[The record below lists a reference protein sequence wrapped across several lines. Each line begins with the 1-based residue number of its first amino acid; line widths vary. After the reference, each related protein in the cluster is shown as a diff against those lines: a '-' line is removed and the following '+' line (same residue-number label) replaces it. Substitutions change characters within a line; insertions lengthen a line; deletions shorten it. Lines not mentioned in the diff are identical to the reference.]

1 MCPGAVVILLVGA
14 QHMPQMSLA
23 EHDHMIEAL
32 ASDGADKSFSV
43 TVLPRRSRRCRS
55 VANAHRAN
63 ASGECLSVDA
73 VAITNEVIRHRFPPA
88 GLADLSGDPFAGWRC
103 CDANP
108 KNSSAVMSED

>member
-1 MCPGAVVILLVGA
+1 MVQSAEDRQRENATYRPDRPRERCVFGQRKMCPGAVVILLVGA

-55 VANAHRAN
+55 VANDPSLQN
-63 ASGECLSVDA
+63 A
-73 VAITNEVIRHRFPPA
+73 
-88 GLADLSGDPFAGWRC
+88 
-103 CDANP
+103 
-108 KNSSAVMSED
+108 